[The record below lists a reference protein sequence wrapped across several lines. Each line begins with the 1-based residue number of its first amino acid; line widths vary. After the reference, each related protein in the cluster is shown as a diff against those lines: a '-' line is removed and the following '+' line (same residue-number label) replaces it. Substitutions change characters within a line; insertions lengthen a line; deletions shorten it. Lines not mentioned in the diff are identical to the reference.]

1 MYYCTVTSIKHTCY
15 QLQRIYVITY
25 TILEMH
31 RIVRRP
37 VIAAVAVGT
46 GTFLVKN
53 NQTLLGTF

>member
-1 MYYCTVTSIKHTCY
+1 MYYCTVTSIKTHVTDFNA
-15 QLQRIYVITY
+15 LSF
-25 TILEMH
+25 LEMH